1 MGSQRV
7 SNNIR
12 AWRPS
17 GGVRKILLFPQ
28 SWGGRDR
35 VGTYHM
41 ALYEGAQSHRPTTRW
56 YLHLHSRLVGYF
68 QSKFC
73 YKKKK
78 PKKPENLFTPPVIL
92 QIHQQRFSMGDAHPN
107 TDYLEFNKEANPQA
121 SLQTSASHTV
131 GTVVGPATWGLQS
144 PLEVLMSTSELEFA
158 LWGPLACVDS
168 KKGPGQRS
176 SKASGAQWCSSVTLH
191 SYPSGTTCYVL
202 PKFWAF
208 STTQLIRGSQNER

>member
-17 GGVRKILLFPQ
+17 GGVRKTLLFPQ

-73 YKKKK
+73 YKKKNQK
-78 PKKPENLFTPPVIL
+78 NQKTSSLPQSFCKSISSDSQWVMPIPT
-92 QIHQQRFSMGDAHPN
+92 QI
-107 TDYLEFNKEANPQA
+107 T
-121 SLQTSASHTV
+121 
-131 GTVVGPATWGLQS
+131 
-144 PLEVLMSTSELEFA
+144 
-158 LWGPLACVDS
+158 
-168 KKGPGQRS
+168 
-176 SKASGAQWCSSVTLH
+176 
-191 SYPSGTTCYVL
+191 
-202 PKFWAF
+202 
-208 STTQLIRGSQNER
+208 